1 MLSLADLSPYS
12 LSNLLVE
19 NNAESEFLGVGEV
32 PRRYKIPSTFPH
44 KIVPAQGIFSHIF
57 MIFI

>member
-19 NNAESEFLGVGEV
+19 NNAESEFLGVGDK
-32 PRRYKIPSTFPH
+32 PHRYKIPSTFPH
-44 KIVPAQGIFSHIF
+44 KIVPA
-57 MIFI
+57 